1 MTRHHS
7 HGGQL
12 PLCDRSPSSAGE
24 RWSSA
29 AWAVV
34 SFALFV
40 ASSLGIFVVNT
51 VVRAFGDVPHTIEMA
66 EWPIV
71 WGALAVAGVLIAG
84 RLVFGR
90 WLRVGVSAI
99 VLAGVGIG
107 LSVVVNVVLQQWAV
121 ARFGVM
127 DADYVGW
134 TAGLFTV
141 LIGLA
146 VAAFGVYVAPRH
158 AVRWPLAFVVLG
170 FALTAVIVAANV
182 PGLSDGI
189 DPESWP
195 LAIWLGISGL
205 YAAAATTACF
215 MRVGHPGVALER

>member
-90 WLRVGVSAI
+90 WLRASVSAI

-107 LSVVVNVVLQQWAV
+107 LSAVVNVVLQQWAI
-121 ARFGVM
+121 ARFGNM
-127 DADYVGW
+127 DADYIGW
-134 TAGLFTV
+134 TAGLFAL
-141 LIGLA
+141 LIGVA
-146 VAAFGVYVAPRH
+146 VAAFGVFVAPPH
-158 AVRWPLAFVVLG
+158 VVRWPLAFVVFG

-195 LAIWLGISGL
+195 VAIWLGISAL
-205 YAAAATTACF
+205 YAAIVIAACVLRARPPRAT
-215 MRVGHPGVALER
+215 PER

>member
-1 MTRHHS
+1 
-7 HGGQL
+7 
-12 PLCDRSPSSAGE
+12 
-24 RWSSA
+24 
-29 AWAVV
+29 V
-34 SFALFV
+34 LFLV
-40 ASSLGIFVVNT
+40 SSLGIFVVNT

-71 WGALAVAGVLIAG
+71 WGTLALAGVLIAG

-90 WLRVGVSAI
+90 WLAVGGLAVALAVLGIALSAT
-99 VLAGVGIG
+99 
-107 LSVVVNVVLQQWAV
+107 VNVVLQQWAI

-158 AVRWPLAFVVLG
+158 AVRWPLGFVVLG
-170 FALTAVIVAANV
+170 FVLTGVIVAANV

-195 LAIWLGISGL
+195 LAIWLGITGF
-205 YAAAATTACF
+205 YAATVTAACF
-215 MRVGHPGVALER
+215 MRARSSDRMAPRSAP

>member
-1 MTRHHS
+1 MRTNAVSGARTVAVGDWAS
-7 HGGQL
+7 L
-12 PLCDRSPSSAGE
+12 
-24 RWSSA
+24 
-29 AWAVV
+29 AWAAL
-34 SFALFV
+34 SFVLFLV
-40 ASSLGIFVVNT
+40 SSLGIFVVNT

-71 WGALAVAGVLIAG
+71 WGTLALAGVLIAG

-90 WLRVGVSAI
+90 WLAVGGLAVALAVLGIALSAT
-99 VLAGVGIG
+99 
-107 LSVVVNVVLQQWAV
+107 VNVVLQQWAI

-146 VAAFGVYVAPRH
+146 VAAFGIYVAPRH
-158 AVRWPLAFVVLG
+158 AVRWPRGFVVLG
-170 FALTAVIVAANV
+170 FALTGVIVAANV

-195 LAIWLGISGL
+195 LAIWLGITGF
-205 YAAAATTACF
+205 YAATVTAACF
-215 MRVGHPGVALER
+215 MRARSSDRMAPRSAP

>member
-1 MTRHHS
+1 
-7 HGGQL
+7 
-12 PLCDRSPSSAGE
+12 
-24 RWSSA
+24 
-29 AWAVV
+29 V
-34 SFALFV
+34 
-40 ASSLGIFVVNT
+40 SSLGIFVVNT

-71 WGALAVAGVLIAG
+71 WGTLALAGVLIAG

-90 WLRVGVSAI
+90 WLAVGGLAVALAVLGIALSAT
-99 VLAGVGIG
+99 
-107 LSVVVNVVLQQWAV
+107 VNVVLQQWAI

-158 AVRWPLAFVVLG
+158 AVRWPLGFVVLG
-170 FALTAVIVAANV
+170 FVLTGVIVAANV

-195 LAIWLGISGL
+195 LAIWLGITGF
-205 YAAAATTACF
+205 YAATVTAACF
-215 MRVGHPGVALER
+215 MRARSSDRMAPRSAP